1 MIENVDLT
9 KKILE
14 YIGGPETPFPLNLHP
29 NDIVNRFPEED
40 EDQVLFSLH
49 CAAEARLLDGA
60 NVQGEHRL
68 LKTGERQFFLGTI
81 YGLTSEG
88 RDYVAGAERHW
99 STVISNLKE
108 SGKKVTTMVL
118 KPLISRAVK
127 ETWEKIQGSS
137 V

>member
-9 KKILE
+9 RRILE

-29 NDIVNRFPEED
+29 DDIVNRFPDED
-40 EDQVLFSLH
+40 RDQVLYSLH

-60 NVQGEHRL
+60 KVQGEHRL
-68 LKTGERQFFLGTI
+68 LKTGERLFFLGMI
-81 YGLTSEG
+81 YGLTPEG
-88 RDYVAGAERHW
+88 RDYVAGTERHW

-108 SGKKVTTMVL
+108 SGKRVTTMVL

-127 ETWEKIQGSS
+127 EAWEKIQGGS